1 MQARIHHLCDNAD
14 EQPRFLHISWLF
26 AQDYCEYQLYLD
38 QVKGVEVDDTPAMVE
53 GSAEHQRLEDEFL
66 AKAEAEYTFEEA
78 VEESQKTPISSREL
92 YVEDRSLGIRGYI
105 DELVLN
111 PDGFT
116 VIDDKPVGKTGKV
129 YPSSKHQV
137 YGYCMALKHML
148 RPDEQRPI
156 TAAVRARGSDRIVW
170 SEAFDTKAEKKVQR
184 LIKRVHG
191 LIDGDI
197 RSSPLPKRTSVGRAG
212 SSMSAKNGWSPKG
225 GICHVREHKRVGVDG
240 RKECR
245 Q

>member
-1 MQARIHHLCDNAD
+1 MQARIHHPRDDAD
-14 EQPRFLHISWLF
+14 GQPRFLHISWLY

-78 VEESQKTPISSREL
+78 VEESQKTPITSREL

-105 DELVLN
+105 DELILN

-116 VIDDKPVGKTGKV
+116 VIDDKPVGRTGKV

-137 YGYCMALKHML
+137 YGYCMALKNML
-148 RPDEQRPI
+148 APDEQRPI

-197 RSSPLPKRTSVGRAG
+197 PFK
-212 SSMSAKNGWSPKG
+212 SATQAYKCRP
-225 GICHVREHKRVGVDG
+225 CRFFDVCDKRV
-240 RKECR
+240 EL
-245 Q
+245 